1 MLNFKNHVMKALHKP
16 ILLAAAGLGFLLGAC
31 DNDKFPVEPEVK
43 DNVSFALDIQPI
55 LTAECATCHNPSE
68 VEPDFREGYAYESM
82 EELIDEG
89 DIIPGNAE
97 ESELVEML
105 EGNSDDGN
113 TMPPAGLMSPLKI
126 ALIKKWIDE
135 GALDN

>member
-1 MLNFKNHVMKALHKP
+1 MKNAIRLTTGVVIASLV
-16 ILLAAAGLGFLLGAC
+16 LAAC
-31 DNDKFPVEPEVK
+31 DNDKFPEPEVK

-55 LTAECATCHNPSE
+55 LTDNCATCHNPAE
-68 VEPDFREGYAYESM
+68 VEPDLREGYAYESM
-82 EELIDEG
+82 EDLIDEG

-97 ESELVEML
+97 GSELVEML
-105 EGNSDDGN
+105 EWNSEDGN
-113 TMPPAGLMSPLKI
+113 NMPPASPLSPLNI